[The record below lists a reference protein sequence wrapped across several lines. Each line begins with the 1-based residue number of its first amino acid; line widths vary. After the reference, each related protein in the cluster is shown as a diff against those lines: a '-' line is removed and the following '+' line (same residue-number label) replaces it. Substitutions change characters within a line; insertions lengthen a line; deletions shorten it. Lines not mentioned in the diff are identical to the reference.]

1 MSLETYVG
9 EFIIDVLNTTT
20 VAPTPDSSDKPYAY
34 VALLISILF
43 FGSNFVP
50 AAKFPLGDGIS
61 FQFFLCCGIWIVGI
75 IVNLI
80 AKIIGGGS
88 NVDSKVAPPFF
99 PLVMVG
105 GVIWTTGNT
114 LSTFVIPIN
123 GLGVSML
130 LWCTTNLVMGTFS
143 LLHKLF
149 HFKHKLFLFKDGQVE
164 DLVGLVCEKI

>member
-1 MSLETYVG
+1 MSFGVNVEEIV
-9 EFIIDVLNTTT
+9 IDVLTNLTTILPNSTSPSPPPAENT
-20 VAPTPDSSDKPYAY
+20 AIAY
-34 VALLISILF
+34 VALGIAILF

-50 AAKFPLGDGIS
+50 AAKYPIGDGIS

-80 AKIIGGGS
+80 VGTHVGAS
-88 NVDSKVAPPFF
+88 VQSPPFF

-105 GVIWTTGNT
+105 GVLWTTGNV

-130 LWCTTNLVMGTFS
+130 LWCTTNLFMGKY
-143 LLHKLF
+143 LLLF
-149 HFKHKLFLFKDGQVE
+149 WESK
-164 DLVGLVCEKI
+164 

>member
-1 MSLETYVG
+1 MSLGSNVE
-9 EFIIDVLNTTT
+9 ELMFDVLSNLSNLTTT
-20 VAPTPDSSDKPYAY
+20 TTSPDSSSGSKPIAY
-34 VALLISILF
+34 VALGISILF

-50 AAKFPLGDGIS
+50 AAKFPIGDGIS

-80 AKIIGGGS
+80 
-88 NVDSKVAPPFF
+88 VATSSASFHFF

-105 GVIWTTGNT
+105 GVIWTTGNV

-130 LWCTTNLVMGTFS
+130 LWCTTNLFMGKFQKKTKNHFS
-143 LLHKLF
+143 FLLLI
-149 HFKHKLFLFKDGQVE
+149 KDGQVE
-164 DLVGLVCEKI
+164 DLVGLV